1 MSTEYVILLHDNERA
16 WQEATPEQRAATYA
30 RHNEFS
36 RRCGEDGHK
45 ITGGAE
51 LQPSATAK
59 IVRFGSVGI
68 TDGPYTETAEQLGGF
83 YLVESDNLE
92 SLAQLVSELLADTT
106 GPAEIRATV
115 PPSEG
120 S

>member
-1 MSTEYVILLHDNERA
+1 MRTEYIILLHDNERA
-16 WQEATPEQRAATYA
+16 WLDATPSQRAETFA
-30 RHNEFS
+30 RHDEFT

-51 LQPSATAK
+51 LQPSGTAR
-59 IVRFGSVGI
+59 IVRGGSVGI

-83 YLVESDNLE
+83 YLVETDNLE
-92 SLAQLVSELLADTT
+92 SLAHLVSELLADTT
-106 GPAEIRATV
+106 GPAEIRATI